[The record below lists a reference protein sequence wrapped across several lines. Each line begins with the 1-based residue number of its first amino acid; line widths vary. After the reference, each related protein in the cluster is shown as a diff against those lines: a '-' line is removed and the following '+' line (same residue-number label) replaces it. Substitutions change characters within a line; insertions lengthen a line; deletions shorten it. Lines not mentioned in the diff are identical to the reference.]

1 MSEPSHKAAMITA
14 LGAIIAALIG
24 AAAAVYVHE
33 SRKPDKLD
41 PETSGTGIYLHIQNN
56 NQVALANQIKAR
68 LEAAG
73 YNVPGIRRVDKGFNR
88 TKVKYFRNNEEDGA
102 DSLVNL
108 LHSWGVRDA
117 EKALVGNYA
126 TDPRHYEIW
135 FGQITS
141 TTNSPQPEK

>member
-24 AAAAVYVHE
+24 AAAVIYVHE

-41 PETSGTGIYLHIQNN
+41 PETSGTGIYLHIQND

-117 EKALVGNYA
+117 EKALVGGYP
-126 TDPRHYEIW
+126 TEPRHYEIW

-141 TTNSPQPEK
+141 TANSP